1 LFNYYKSFIQNF
13 KFMKT
18 STLRRM
24 TVMLFALLIT
34 GYFTASAV
42 LTISSMKGTGLPM
55 YPQHNS
61 AAATTL
67 IPGLTLDY
75 KVVTISGKSWAWTN
89 IHGANIGGASYSSQ
103 LRYYSSTYAKTENN
117 LLNRVTGS
125 TTQTYGST
133 TNTIPAAPLKISFFQ
148 DANGFNESDFIP
160 YDITAINSPVSGDIT
175 VPVISSCTS
184 SGVTET
190 AATINITGTDD
201 SGDLFYYI
209 TGNGI
214 AEISFLPS
222 ISLAG
227 LTPTTNYNLTVTP
240 IDFTGNMGT
249 PSNVSFTTGGLVQIT
264 SGIAQGIKFVL
275 KSTTTQ
281 LEYYYQL
288 TDPTKKFRDAFL
300 QITPAGGTMFEI
312 KPTLSPDSTY
322 VYGVSTDATIANSIL
337 SLNCG
342 YWIAPGLPD
351 YSDYVVTNTTITSGT
366 LTGTPIKHQMGGGI
380 SAAEAETTP
389 PVLNSVTL
397 KDATPNYV
405 KLNINGSDNSGTVYY
420 KITGAKSSSDDA
432 FRTGDYYL
440 TDIDPGKVYNL
451 TVTPYDLSGNTAAAQ
466 TLTVKTMNA
475 RSNIKDSTTTNYNTL
490 ILPIAPNGELVTI
503 IKQTGNVLTL
513 GCTTKSLLIPAGASR
528 DKKFN
533 NPTVVI
539 NGTTYPLT
547 ISADSLTATTTFSGT
562 IGSTVI
568 ANGTSLGVQWSVYWG
583 SAGPGGAISGG
594 HYFTPA
600 GAGAF
605 TYVIGDSGQNDV
617 TGPSAPV
624 LTLNGNL
631 LTWPACT
638 DDISG
643 VKMYTVS
650 ETGQTPVTIFDLG
663 GTSFS
668 YNMISSSSPTT
679 VTAMDFVGNTT
690 IAKINQGVTANKPV
704 TLNST
709 VVYPNPATDR
719 IYISGDV
726 AELAL
731 YSLQGQLVRSV
742 INKNT
747 LDVSAFAKGLYLIKV
762 TDKQG
767 NQKSSKLEIQ

>member
-1 LFNYYKSFIQNF
+1 
-13 KFMKT
+13 MKT
-18 STLRRM
+18 STLKRM
-24 TVMLFALLIT
+24 TVMLFVLLIS

-55 YPQHNS
+55 YAQHNS
-61 AAATTL
+61 ASATTL

-75 KVVTISGKSWAWTN
+75 KVVSISGKSWAWTN

-103 LRYYSSTYAKTENN
+103 LRYYSSTLAKTENN
-117 LLNRVTGS
+117 LLNRVTSS

-148 DANGFNESDFIP
+148 DANGFNETDFIP

-175 VPVISSCTS
+175 APVISSSTS
-184 SGVTET
+184 TGVTET

-214 AEISFLPS
+214 AEISFLPT
-222 ISLAG
+222 ITLAG

-249 PSNVSFTTGGLVQIT
+249 PSIVSFTTAGLVQIT
-264 SGIAQGIKFVL
+264 SGIAQDIKFVV
-275 KSTTTQ
+275 KSTAST
-281 LEYYYQL
+281 LEFYYQY
-288 TDPTKKFRDAFL
+288 TDPTKRFNAATL
-300 QITPAGGTMFEI
+300 GITPAGGTAFDV
-312 KPTLSPDSTY
+312 PATVSPDSLYCYGSSNDASINGKIITLNFKYFTY
-322 VYGVSTDATIANSIL
+322 KLPIDYTQWIVANT
-337 SLNCG
+337 
-342 YWIAPGLPD
+342 A
-351 YSDYVVTNTTITSGT
+351 ITSGT
-366 LTGTPIKHQMGGGI
+366 LTGTPIKHQMGSGI
-380 SAAEAETTP
+380 STTEAETTP
-389 PVLNSVTL
+389 PVLTSVIL

-440 TDIDPGKVYNL
+440 TDINPGKIYNL
-451 TVTPYDLSGNTAAAQ
+451 IVTPYDLSGNLAAAQ
-466 TLTVKTMNA
+466 TITVKTMNA
-475 RSNIKDSTTTNYNTL
+475 RSTIKDSTTTNYNTL
-490 ILPIAPNGELVTI
+490 ILPVAPNGELVTI
-503 IKQTGNVLTL
+503 IKQSTNVLTL
-513 GCTTKSLLIPAGASR
+513 GCTTKSLFIAAGASR
-528 DKKFN
+528 NKKFN

-547 ISADSLTATTTFSGT
+547 ISADSLTATTTFTGT
-562 IGSTVI
+562 IGSTAI
-568 ANGTSLGVQWSVYWG
+568 TNGTSFGVQWSVFWG
-583 SAGPGGAISGG
+583 SAGPGGAVAGG

-624 LTLNGNL
+624 LTLNGNS

-638 DDISG
+638 DDLSG
-643 VKMYTVS
+643 VKLYTVS

-668 YNMISSSSPTT
+668 YNMVSSSSPAT

-690 IAKINQGVTANKPV
+690 IAKINQGVTANEPV
-704 TLNST
+704 NLNST
-709 VVYPNPATDR
+709 VVYPNPATER

-726 AELAL
+726 AEVAL

-742 INKNT
+742 INKNN
-747 LDVSAFAKGLYLIKV
+747 LDVSTFAKGLYLVRV
-762 TDKQG
+762 TDKRG
-767 NQKSSKLEIQ
+767 IQKSSKLEIQ